1 MAQDIVYASLEDSGD
16 STTREIKIFT
26 LEDPVIY
33 SWEIIQQ
40 KNKALSMM
48 LFCDGQHYLKSVN
61 I

>member
-48 LFCDGQHYLKSVN
+48 LLCDGQHYLKSVN